1 MTGWDYHG
9 GWSHPVYDGY
19 VVCEEHVETLMD
31 AWRVSNSYTF
41 KDRRSLNEIALFSL
55 LKVANE
61 EQEKREIEKK
71 EKRVYGNWRRLIRGL
86 LIRDRLQTKYFKN
99 FIEEDIPPVVDAT
112 ANEVVQVALPNRKS
126 TKTPLSNKRQ
136 KKK

>member
-61 EQEKREIEKK
+61 EQEKREREKK
-71 EKRVYGNWRRLIRGL
+71 EKRVYDNWRRLIRGL

-136 KKK
+136 KRK